1 MTRFWRASDDE
12 CAHQGF
18 QDLQGPAWAHALL
31 PPRDRPEDRPCEGPP
46 LGSAAFLAECEKIAA
61 IAAANKA
68 RAPKVGTLGGLIQS
82 YYETEHFRNL
92 SPTTRRDYRQCADFL
107 EPIRDTP
114 IHALDTPLVAGIHD
128 KAAQKIGWRRANM
141 LRTLLSEVFRFAI
154 PKGLITANFATGVIP
169 KPRPSNLTYANRPW
183 EAEECD
189 TVLHHAPPH
198 VRVVLAVLMNTG
210 LDPSD
215 ALNLRRDQMD
225 GETIWGL
232 RGKTGEE
239 VAIPIGGTLRAA
251 LDRTPKHDA
260 PSLLANSRGDQWTYN
275 GFSTVWHRFKTGLE
289 AEGLIQP
296 GLTLKGLR
304 HTVATTLR
312 EAGLDE
318 RRIADLLGQKSL
330 SMARHYSRSANL
342 AAKNR
347 ETMATLESENARR
360 ARIVKPSAKS
370 VKPEP
375 KEKS

>member
-1 MTRFWRASDDE
+1 MTLVRIK
-12 CAHQGF
+12 GF
-18 QDLQGPAWAHALL
+18 KIFKDRHGRMRCYHRETGQKIDLTAAPI
-31 PPRDRPEDRPCEGPP
+31 
-46 LGSAAFLAECEKIAA
+46 GSAAFLAECEKIRT
-61 IAAANKA
+61 IANANKA
-68 RAPKVGTLGGLIQS
+68 KAPKVGTLGGLIQS
-82 YYETEHFRNL
+82 YYETEHFKNL

-114 IHALDTPLVAGIHD
+114 ILVIDTPLAAGIHD
-128 KAAQKIGWRRANM
+128 KAAKKIGWRRANM

-154 PKGLITANFATGVIP
+154 PKGLISVNFATGVIP
-169 KPRPSNLTYANRPW
+169 KPRPSSLAYANRPW
-183 EAEECD
+183 EREECD
-189 TVLHHAPPH
+189 LVLQHAPPH

-225 GETIWGL
+225 GETIWGV
-232 RGKTGEE
+232 RGKTGVE
-239 VAIPIGGTLRAA
+239 VAIPIGPTLRAA
-251 LDRTPKHDA
+251 LDLA
-260 PSLLANSRGDQWTYN
+260 PSHEAATLSANSRGEQWTYN

-289 AEGLIQP
+289 KDGVLTS

-318 RRIADLLGQKSL
+318 RRIADLLGQKTL

-347 ETMATLESENARR
+347 ETMATLETENARR
-360 ARIVKPSAKS
+360 AQIVKPSAKS
-370 VKPEP
+370 VKPKP
-375 KEKS
+375 KGAYE